1 MAELLSLGREIGVL
15 FVYVF
20 LGALGRLAG
29 ILSVESDKVVSNIIF
44 YFTMPALTI
53 ASMSLSVNTSQLYE
67 GLLVLISA
75 IVLVCLSYSFVVF
88 VSRVFKIGG
97 KMRDAFCFGSM
108 FGNVTYLGFPI
119 CYLLFGKIGIF
130 YAALYSLGHNLLF
143 WTMGV
148 WIIGKKDERHIKW
161 SDILNIN
168 VISIAVGSL
177 LAVTHISVPNI
188 LLQPLNGLGEAT
200 VPLALMLVGSMMA
213 DEGGRMLVPNKLA
226 SLSAAV
232 KLVVL
237 PGLTLLLLR
246 ALPFIAPIAKT
257 VVLLEMG
264 MPAAALAPAVARKYD
279 GAYNFLSQVVV
290 VTTLISLIIVPVLAW
305 LSTY

>member
-1 MAELLSLGREIGVL
+1 
-15 FVYVF
+15 
-20 LGALGRLAG
+20 
-29 ILSVESDKVVSNIIF
+29 
-44 YFTMPALTI
+44 
-53 ASMSLSVNTSQLYE
+53 
-67 GLLVLISA
+67 
-75 IVLVCLSYSFVVF
+75 
-88 VSRVFKIGG
+88 
-97 KMRDAFCFGSM
+97 
-108 FGNVTYLGFPI
+108 
-119 CYLLFGKIGIF
+119 
-130 YAALYSLGHNLLF
+130 
-143 WTMGV
+143 
-148 WIIGKKDERHIKW
+148 
-161 SDILNIN
+161 
-168 VISIAVGSL
+168 
-177 LAVTHISVPNI
+177 
-188 LLQPLNGLGEAT
+188 
-200 VPLALMLVGSMMA
+200 MLVGSMMA